1 MSNNIF
7 CFQIFKVIYNF
18 IIFIGF
24 SSRTCKGLGLR
35 LVLHHKFH
43 SHARRQSEHISCT
56 FVQVHATLAHCCKST
71 HSQPLFSQ
79 SLSFCLFLRSF
90 CFLSSFSISL
100 IHNIVLCLFFFILCC
115 KTIHNHTKE
124 KVENDEVTNK
134 NPSDIVGSCYEFVV
148 FRPHGFIHVEVPIL
162 HSQELECCNV
172 RNLERIVV
180 CS

>member
-115 KTIHNHTKE
+115 KTIHNYTKE

-134 NPSDIVGSCYEFVV
+134 DPCDIVGSCYEFVV